1 MEKRLG
7 RGLAQIIETTTT
19 QASQHM
25 TMLRVDQIRPSRYQ
39 PREHIRPE
47 ELAQLQASIKRLG
60 VIQPLIV
67 RPIAPGTYELVAG
80 ERRWRAAQAA
90 GKQEVPVI
98 IRALSDQETVEHSIV
113 ENLQREDLS
122 PIEEARAF
130 ARLIDEFGHTQEQ
143 VAESVGKDRSSVA
156 NTLRLLKLPPEIQ
169 DALREGAISEGHA
182 KILLSIE
189 HPAKQSE
196 LFRQT
201 AAKNLSVR
209 ELEEL
214 AARWQPRARR
224 RRREPDPQLKILEDE
239 IRQVLG
245 TKVSLTSRKRGGR
258 IVIEYFSS
266 EDLTRILRALGVAAS
281 S

>member
-19 QASQHM
+19 QTNQSI

-39 PREHIRPE
+39 PREQIRPE
-47 ELAQLQASIKRLG
+47 ELEALQASIKRLG
-60 VIQPLIV
+60 IIQPLIV
-67 RPIAPGTYELVAG
+67 RPIAHGSYELVAG

-98 IRALSDQETVEHSIV
+98 IKALSDQETVEHSII
-113 ENLQREDLS
+113 ENLQREDLD

-130 ARLIDEFGHTQEQ
+130 GRLIEEFGHTQEQ

-156 NTLRLLKLPPEIQ
+156 NALRLLKLPAEIQ
-169 DALREGAISEGHA
+169 DALREGAVSEGHA
-182 KILLSIE
+182 KILLGVE
-189 HPAKQSE
+189 HPARQLE
-196 LFRQT
+196 LFHQT
-201 AAKNLSVR
+201 TAKKLSVR

-224 RRREPDPQLKILEDE
+224 RRRELDPQLKALENE
-239 IRQVLG
+239 LRQALG
-245 TKVSLTSRKRGGR
+245 TKVSLVARKRGGR
-258 IVIEYFSS
+258 IIVDYFSS
-266 EDLTRILRALGVAAS
+266 EDLTRILRALGVAA
-281 S
+281 

>member
-19 QASQHM
+19 QTNQSI

-39 PREHIRPE
+39 PREQIRPE
-47 ELAQLQASIKRLG
+47 ELEALQASIKRLG
-60 VIQPLIV
+60 IIQPLIV
-67 RPIAPGTYELVAG
+67 RPIAHGSYELVAG

-98 IRALSDQETVEHSIV
+98 IKALSDQETVEHSII
-113 ENLQREDLS
+113 ENLQREDLD

-130 ARLIDEFGHTQEQ
+130 GRLIEEFGHTQEQ

-156 NTLRLLKLPPEIQ
+156 NALRLLKLPAEIQ

-182 KILLSIE
+182 KILLGVE
-189 HPAKQSE
+189 HPARQLE
-196 LFRQT
+196 LFHQT
-201 AAKNLSVR
+201 TAKKLSVR

-224 RRREPDPQLKILEDE
+224 RRRELDPQLKALENE
-239 IRQVLG
+239 LRQALG
-245 TKVSLTSRKRGGR
+245 TKVSLVARKRGGR
-258 IVIEYFSS
+258 IIVDYFSS
-266 EDLTRILRALGVAAS
+266 EDLTRILRALGVAA
-281 S
+281 